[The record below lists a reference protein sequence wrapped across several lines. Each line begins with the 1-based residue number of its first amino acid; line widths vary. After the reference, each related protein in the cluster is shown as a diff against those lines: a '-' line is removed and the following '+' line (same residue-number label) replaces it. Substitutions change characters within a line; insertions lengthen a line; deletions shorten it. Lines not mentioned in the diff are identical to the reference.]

1 VREVLTVSRI
11 QAEGLPTVQGNQQG
25 GADQQEP
32 LIRAVMPE
40 LDSIRGLAI
49 LLVLFYHG
57 FFWSYRLAG
66 LSGISKVMMLIT
78 QPGWLGVNLFFVL
91 SGFLITGILLNSK
104 SRIDYYSR
112 FYTRRALRILPLYF
126 AILPVVALFHLASW
140 PFLALSFFY
149 LSNVAPLFG
158 VAAGYGVLWSLAV
171 EEQFYL
177 VWPAVVR
184 RVSDRALLIS
194 AAAVTLVIPVLRG
207 ISFHFGFV
215 EGLVHYTWFV
225 ADGLAMGALLAVL
238 LCKFPPN
245 RACLGTSAGIAIVLS
260 IIASVAAVPFGI
272 LTHTRLI
279 GAAFQASAANLFFA
293 GGLVLCL
300 LTGTSRWKSIVR
312 IKLLRFFGEISY
324 GLYLIHVLLFDGYDA
339 LARSYWPGVVAHG
352 GLAAMWLRFVC
363 VGGTAVCLAC
373 LSRRYF
379 EERFLRLKDKLLF
392 STPDRARVAVPM
404 V

>member
-1 VREVLTVSRI
+1 
-11 QAEGLPTVQGNQQG
+11 LPEVQGNQHRGTNQE
-25 GADQQEP
+25 EP

-57 FFWSYRLAG
+57 FFWSYGLAG
-66 LSGISKVMMLIT
+66 LSGISKIMILIT
-78 QPGWLGVNLFFVL
+78 RPGWLGVNLFFVL

-126 AILPVVALFHLASW
+126 AILPVLALFHLASW
-140 PFLALSFFY
+140 PFLVLSFLY

-184 RVSDRALLIS
+184 RVSDRVLLIS
-194 AAAVTLVIPVLRG
+194 AIAVALVIPLLRG
-207 ISFHFGFV
+207 ISFHFGV
-215 EGLVHYTWFV
+215 AEGLVHYTWFV

-245 RACLGTSAGIAIVLS
+245 RASLGISAGIAMLFS
-260 IIASVAAVPFGI
+260 IMGILAAVPFGI
-272 LTHTRLI
+272 LTRNRLI

-300 LTGTSRWKSIVR
+300 LAGTSRWKSLVR

-324 GLYLIHVLLFDGYDA
+324 GLYLIHVLLFDSYDA
-339 LARSYWPGVVAHG
+339 LAQSYWPGVAAHG
-352 GLAAMWLRFVC
+352 GLAAMWLRFIC
-363 VGGTAVCLAC
+363 AGGTAVSLAY
-373 LSRRYF
+373 LSRWHF
-379 EERFLRLKDKLLF
+379 EERFLRLKGKLSF
-392 STPDRARVAVPM
+392 SSPDRARVAVLDGAGIC
-404 V
+404 VEAKKL